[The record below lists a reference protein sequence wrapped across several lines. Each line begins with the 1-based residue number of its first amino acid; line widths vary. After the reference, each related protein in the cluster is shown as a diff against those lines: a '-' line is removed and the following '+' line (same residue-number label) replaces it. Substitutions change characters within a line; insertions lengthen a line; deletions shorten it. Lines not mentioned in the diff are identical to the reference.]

1 MSEGTALSSVPN
13 YSSLRRWQRYKVDV
27 PIRVIVSHA
36 RKDSIFDGRGTS
48 LSEGGMAL
56 FVGTELRPGDEMAV
70 EFTPPFCSPP
80 IRVDARICSRTG
92 YHYGVEFLAI
102 DQEDKQSVVQL
113 KMHLSSLLGFA
124 GD

>member
-13 YSSLRRWQRYKVDV
+13 YSSLRRWQRYTVDV
-27 PIRVIVSHA
+27 PIRVIVSRA

-56 FVGTELRPGDEMAV
+56 FVGTELRPGDEMKV

-80 IRVDARICSRTG
+80 IRVDAKICSRTG
-92 YHYGVEFLAI
+92 YHYGVEFLVI
-102 DQEDKQSVVQL
+102 DQENKQSVVQL
-113 KMHLSSLLGFA
+113 KIHLSGLLGFA